1 MVITREERN
10 DHLSTS
16 RRRLGESK
24 EIANLTRKSKIH
36 RLKIREKK
44 LNKIHLKKM
53 LRFLREKKRIIF

>member
-44 LNKIHLKKM
+44 LNKIH
-53 LRFLREKKRIIF
+53 